1 MKRIVSL
8 LCLLAPITLVS
19 CSNKEPAPSVPI
31 SEGAT
36 KEEERKP
43 ETIPLSSI
51 PEAAYVSYTHEE
63 VVIVVS
69 TPKPLLPEVLDV
81 VRVQRYCERYY
92 NGISRPHY
100 LYTDMIIPKAAHL
113 SITKGDRVR
122 VKAIQML
129 SEAAAEE
136 RAPNNV
142 LLYGNI
148 VYPPLVYYSDT
159 SKFRCF
165 HRTYVAVE
173 VVK

>member
-1 MKRIVSL
+1 MKRIVGL

-19 CSNKEPAPSVPI
+19 CSSKEPAPSTPI
-31 SEGAT
+31 SDGAT
-36 KEEERKP
+36 KE

-51 PEAAYVSYTHEE
+51 PEAAYVSYAHEE

-122 VKAIQML
+122 VRAIQML

-136 RAPNNV
+136 GASNNV

-165 HRTYVAVE
+165 RRTYVAVE